1 MTKETIKII
10 QTHLTVESRK
20 ILDIETLIA
29 KHPISKVVSLLENL
43 IMEKKDIIKDLMAID
58 VTNQEIDRNVAEFFR
73 IGMALKIIRE
83 EVRCERPKT
92 EQSTERSC

>member
-1 MTKETIKII
+1 MTKETIKTI
-10 QTHLTVESRK
+10 QNYLTVESRK

-43 IMEKKDIIKDLMAID
+43 IMEKKDIMKDLMAID

-83 EVRCERPKT
+83 EVRCEKPKT
-92 EQSTERSC
+92 EQGAESSC